1 MRLLRYTVFAVLLAA
16 CSAGASSSV
25 TRVDGPQAQQL
36 VSKGALL
43 LDVRTPQEYSR
54 GHIENAR
61 NIPVDVLEGRLGDL
75 DKNQPVVVYC
85 QSGKRS
91 ARAAS
96 MLKAAGFT
104 QVSDLGGM
112 SNW

>member
-1 MRLLRYTVFAVLLAA
+1 MRLLRYLALSLMLAA
-16 CSAGASSSV
+16 CSAGASNSA

-54 GHIENAR
+54 GHIDNAR
-61 NIPVDVLEGRLGDL
+61 NIPVDVLDGRLGEL
-75 DKNQPVVVYC
+75 DKDQPVVVYC

-91 ARAAS
+91 ARAVS

-104 QVSDLGGM
+104 QVHDLGGM